1 MGINNLL
8 IKVGLNDKYICHS
21 PNFHFWDDNEFKYYN
36 TNEYLN
42 SERREVDEFY
52 NLHESVL
59 LHQNT
64 GLRITM
70 LASKDYTGEIVEYS
84 FCKPFIL
91 NQKDERVEVDDV
103 DIQKKIFIA
112 GQKEIPFNEVKKN

>member
-8 IKVGLNDKYICHS
+8 IKVGLKDKYICHS

-42 SERREVDEFY
+42 SKRRQADEFY

-59 LHQNT
+59 LHLNT

-70 LASKDYTGEIVEYS
+70 LTSEDYTGDIIEYS

-103 DIQKKIFIA
+103 DIHKKIFIA